1 VADIRTCDIRIGKG
15 TYADWGTEKRIRP
28 CSSSSGKLSLAS
40 RRPSRVSLTSPGEA
54 DADIDGLEAEL
65 EAELELKAKALEE

>member
-28 CSSSSGKLSLAS
+28 CSSSSGNLSLAS
-40 RRPSRVSLTSPGEA
+40 EVLEGEPDEPGEA
-54 DADIDGLEAEL
+54 DADVDELEAEL
-65 EAELELKAKALEE
+65 EAELELEAEA